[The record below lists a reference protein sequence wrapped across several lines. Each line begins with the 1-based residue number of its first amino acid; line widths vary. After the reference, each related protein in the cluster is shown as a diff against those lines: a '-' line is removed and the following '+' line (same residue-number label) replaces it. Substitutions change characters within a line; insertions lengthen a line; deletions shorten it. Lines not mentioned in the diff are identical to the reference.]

1 MSGHAWATEDT
12 RSNKSGK
19 NSWPHHAYILA
30 QRRAMKKKKKGRGGT
45 TTAQSHAMPSHFPRT
60 QLLSINSGYSSHLLG
75 LFLRLVD
82 TPQSMREEKTFNA
95 KPK

>member
-30 QRRAMKKKKKGRGGT
+30 QRRAMKKKKKEGEELQQPEAMQCLPTSRGHSYL
-45 TTAQSHAMPSHFPRT
+45 A
-60 QLLSINSGYSSHLLG
+60 
-75 LFLRLVD
+75 
-82 TPQSMREEKTFNA
+82 
-95 KPK
+95 